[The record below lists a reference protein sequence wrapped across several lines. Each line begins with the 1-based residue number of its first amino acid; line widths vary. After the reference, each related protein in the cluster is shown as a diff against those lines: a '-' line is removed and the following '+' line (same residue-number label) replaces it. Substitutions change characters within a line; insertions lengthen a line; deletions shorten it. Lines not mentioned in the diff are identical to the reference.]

1 MALARLK
8 FKNFKPGVWL
18 ILYKMNYYF
27 VWVRSS
33 RYHGSEPL
41 TYASPDRLATGSIV
55 QVELQKELVLGV
67 VSGPTT
73 QPRFQTKPVV
83 QVLPLPPLPGH
94 LLKITKWLQAYYPAP
109 LGIIAQ
115 QLLPAGFSEKQL
127 AVESASEP
135 GRPDLSPLPPLTNEQ
150 AAALKAMAERN
161 SYLLHGTTGSG
172 KTRIYIELTA
182 RAVSAGTSA
191 IILTPEISLT
201 TQLAGSFRAVFG
213 GRVIVMHSQQ
223 APAERQQAWLAASRA
238 TWPVIIVGPRSALF
252 SPVAKLG
259 LIILDEAHENA
270 YKQEQAPQYQT
281 GRVAAYLAQIT
292 RSTLVLGSATPSISD
307 YYLAEQKQKPII
319 KLSKLARPEPL
330 AATEVV
336 LIDRKDHS
344 LFSRSPYF
352 STPLIQAIE
361 GALGRGEQSL
371 LYLNRRGTARLVMC
385 ENCGWQATCP
395 HCDLP
400 LTYHGDH
407 HDLRC
412 HSCNYHTAA
421 PGSCP
426 ACGHPSIMFKTA
438 GTKAIV
444 EEVQRLFPK
453 ARVARFDTD
462 NKRAERFEHHYQA
475 IREGQVDILVGTQL
489 LAKGLDLPRLS
500 TLGVLLADTSLYLP
514 DFSALERTFQ
524 LISQVL
530 GRIGRGHVA
539 GRAIIQTYHP
549 DHPVLQAAIAGDYQ
563 TFYEQELASRRQ
575 FLFPPFCYLLKI
587 TVRRASIKAAEDT
600 ALKLKSEIEHSGAR
614 VRVEGPAPSFY
625 ERFQNKYQ
633 WQLIIKAR
641 DRAELLKVISKLP
654 ANSSYD
660 LDPMDLL

>member
-1 MALARLK
+1 
-8 FKNFKPGVWL
+8 
-18 ILYKMNYYF
+18 
-27 VWVRSS
+27 
-33 RYHGSEPL
+33 
-41 TYASPDRLATGSIV
+41 
-55 QVELQKELVLGV
+55 
-67 VSGPTT
+67 
-73 QPRFQTKPVV
+73 
-83 QVLPLPPLPGH
+83 
-94 LLKITKWLQAYYPAP
+94 
-109 LGIIAQ
+109 
-115 QLLPAGFSEKQL
+115 
-127 AVESASEP
+127 
-135 GRPDLSPLPPLTNEQ
+135 
-150 AAALKAMAERN
+150 
-161 SYLLHGTTGSG
+161 
-172 KTRIYIELTA
+172 
-182 RAVSAGTSA
+182 
-191 IILTPEISLT
+191 
-201 TQLAGSFRAVFG
+201 
-213 GRVIVMHSQQ
+213 
-223 APAERQQAWLAASRA
+223 
-238 TWPVIIVGPRSALF
+238 
-252 SPVAKLG
+252 
-259 LIILDEAHENA
+259 
-270 YKQEQAPQYQT
+270 
-281 GRVAAYLAQIT
+281 
-292 RSTLVLGSATPSISD
+292 LVLGSATPSISD

-336 LIDRKDHS
+336 LIDRKDHG
-344 LFSRSPYF
+344 LFSRSPFF

-361 GALGRGEQSL
+361 GALGRQEQSL

-412 HSCNYHTAA
+412 HSCNYHTAT

-444 EEVQRLFPK
+444 EEVERLFPK

-462 NKRAERFEHHYQA
+462 NKRTERFEHHYA
-475 IREGQVDILVGTQL
+475 GIREGNIDILVGTQL

-549 DHPVLQAAIAGDYQ
+549 DHPVLQAAIDNDYQ

-575 FLFPPFCYLLKI
+575 FLFPPFCYLLKV
-587 TVRRASIKAAEDT
+587 TVRRASIKAAEEA
-600 ALKLKSEIEHSGAR
+600 ALKLKAEIEQGGAR

-641 DRAELLKVISKLP
+641 DRSELLKVISKLP
-654 ANSSYD
+654 ASVSYD